1 MTEAGWGQ
9 AAESEGGE
17 LNVYDMGY
25 EKAKS
30 LSYFKIY
37 MINAEGNH
45 KEEWTLINP
54 FIKSMNFGDLSYDS
68 EDLVDFQM
76 IVANDG
82 FNLEKL

>member
-1 MTEAGWGQ
+1 
-9 AAESEGGE
+9 
-17 LNVYDMGY
+17 
-25 EKAKS
+25 
-30 LSYFKIY
+30 